1 MATILSF
8 VVLVF
13 GILQIILFFKVWE
26 MTNNVEKITQILTS
40 ANKTTDTK
48 NDNTRSMDHDKTSC
62 QQNDEKIT
70 FSDGLC
76 GRIKPYPGYPESGV
90 ITKDGYE
97 LLYNNREAAINAL
110 HEYLKNGSE
119 LQTELYEKRR
129 VNNKQDILKYGN

>member
-1 MATILSF
+1 MLI
-8 VVLVF
+8 F
-13 GILQIILFFKVWE
+13 GILQIILFFKIWK
-26 MTNNVEKITQILTS
+26 MTNNVEKIAQIMSS
-40 ANKTTDTK
+40 ANKTIDNK
-48 NDNTRSMDHDKTSC
+48 NNNTQANDQISS
-62 QQNDEKIT
+62 QQSDEKIT

-119 LQTELYEKRR
+119 SQTELYEKRR
-129 VNNKQDILKYGN
+129 VNNKQDLLKYGN

>member
-1 MATILSF
+1 MLI
-8 VVLVF
+8 F
-13 GILQIILFFKVWE
+13 GILQIILFFKIWK
-26 MTNNVEKITQILTS
+26 MTNNVEKIAQIMAS
-40 ANKTTDTK
+40 ANKTIDNK
-48 NDNTRSMDHDKTSC
+48 NNNTQANDQISS
-62 QQNDEKIT
+62 QQSDEKIT

-119 LQTELYEKRR
+119 SQTELYEKRR
-129 VNNKQDILKYGN
+129 VNNKQDLLKYGN

>member
-1 MATILSF
+1 MLI
-8 VVLVF
+8 F
-13 GILQIILFFKVWE
+13 GILQIILFFKIWK
-26 MTNNVEKITQILTS
+26 MTNNVEKIAQIMSST
-40 ANKTTDTK
+40 NKTIDNK
-48 NDNTRSMDHDKTSC
+48 NNNTQANDQVSS
-62 QQNDEKIT
+62 QQSDEKIT

-119 LQTELYEKRR
+119 SQTELYEKRR
-129 VNNKQDILKYGN
+129 VNNKQDLLKYGN

>member
-1 MATILSF
+1 MLI
-8 VVLVF
+8 F
-13 GILQIILFFKVWE
+13 GIVQIILFFKIWK
-26 MTNNVEKITQILTS
+26 MTNNVEKIAQIMSS
-40 ANKTTDTK
+40 ANKTIDNK
-48 NDNTRSMDHDKTSC
+48 NNNTQANDQISS
-62 QQNDEKIT
+62 QQSDEKIT

-119 LQTELYEKRR
+119 SQTELYEKRR
-129 VNNKQDILKYGN
+129 VNNKQDLLKYGN

>member
-1 MATILSF
+1 MLI
-8 VVLVF
+8 F

-26 MTNNVEKITQILTS
+26 MTNNVEKIAQIMAS
-40 ANKTTDTK
+40 ANKTIDNK
-48 NDNTRSMDHDKTSC
+48 NNNTQANDQVSS
-62 QQNDEKIT
+62 QQSDEKIT

-119 LQTELYEKRR
+119 SQTELYEKRR
-129 VNNKQDILKYGN
+129 VNNKQDLLKYGN